1 MQPSLVTCMAAL
13 CGWPGFLQL
22 LSGQCS
28 PDRQCTCAK
37 LSLAAGVHFA
47 KLTPTRSF
55 AVLLSA
61 AAVRLIS
68 LKSQI
73 PDTVMQ
79 TVVCIH
85 AACLISFAIMYKILP
100 SGLNTCRDG
109 GYFMCGSGSPHV
121 CMIISES
128 LSFPCKLELQRWLHA
143 TCCIEAA
150 YGRGCHSGL
159 MFCAASISVAI
170 CLRSIP
176 VPQMC
181 SESVPTRLCS
191 QGRLLRCAVC
201 QRAPRRLL
209 RCLAGRGILVMDPK

>member
-1 MQPSLVTCMAAL
+1 MAAL

-143 TCCIEAA
+143 TWLH
-150 YGRGCHSGL
+150 RGCL
-159 MFCAASISVAI
+159 WQRLP
-170 CLRSIP
+170 LRAD
-176 VPQMC
+176 V
-181 SESVPTRLCS
+181 LCS
-191 QGRLLRCAVC
+191 IHICGNLSEVHTGSSNVQ
-201 QRAPRRLL
+201 
-209 RCLAGRGILVMDPK
+209 

>member
-1 MQPSLVTCMAAL
+1 MAAL
-13 CGWPGFLQL
+13 CGWPGILQL

-85 AACLISFAIMYKILP
+85 AACLISFATMYKILP

-109 GYFMCGSGSPHV
+109 RALLYVWVWQPTCLYGYLRK
-121 CMIISES
+121 SE
-128 LSFPCKLELQRWLHA
+128 LSMQAGAAALAACHLLH
-143 TCCIEAA
+143 
-150 YGRGCHSGL
+150 RGCL
-159 MFCAASISVAI
+159 WQRLP
-170 CLRSIP
+170 LRAD
-176 VPQMC
+176 V
-181 SESVPTRLCS
+181 LCS
-191 QGRLLRCAVC
+191 IHICSNLSEVHTGSSNVQ
-201 QRAPRRLL
+201 
-209 RCLAGRGILVMDPK
+209 